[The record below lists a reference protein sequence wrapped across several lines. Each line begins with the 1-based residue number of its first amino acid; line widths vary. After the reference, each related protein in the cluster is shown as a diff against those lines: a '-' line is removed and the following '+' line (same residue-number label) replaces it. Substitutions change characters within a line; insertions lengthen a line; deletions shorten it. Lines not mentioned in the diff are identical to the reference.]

1 MFRTCGV
8 GVRPCTRNRTKCA
21 AGVLAGH
28 SAIAFRRRESRR
40 GSTIVEGV
48 VVMAKGYSMCVR
60 AVLGQYIGSP
70 WRGVP
75 GDNHHSIPG
84 NSCMCRSRAPVRAAL
99 RFVEIANKAIC
110 DEELSSSSPR
120 ARAVRPS
127 WFVMSVHSCPQ
138 PTTNNWGPPCRA
150 EPAKKS
156 PMRAR
161 VSGQGWQGRA
171 GQFGQRRERVCAFR
185 GCGLSRYG

>member
-1 MFRTCGV
+1 MMCSRPRTRRKDFLEIPTLDSWAGARKSSHWSRARREFPSCGGPFV
-8 GVRPCTRNRTKCA
+8 SHVWSRGSTLHTELNECA
-21 AGVLAGH
+21 AGFLSGH

-84 NSCMCRSRAPVRAAL
+84 SHACAVH
-99 RFVEIANKAIC
+99 
-110 DEELSSSSPR
+110 
-120 ARAVRPS
+120 VRPY
-127 WFVMSVHSCPQ
+127 
-138 PTTNNWGPPCRA
+138 
-150 EPAKKS
+150 E
-156 PMRAR
+156 
-161 VSGQGWQGRA
+161 
-171 GQFGQRRERVCAFR
+171 RR
-185 GCGLSRYG
+185 

>member
-1 MFRTCGV
+1 MGLHEEKPAIGHGTRREFPSCGGPFV
-8 GVRPCTRNRTKCA
+8 SHVWSRGSTLHTELNECA
-21 AGVLAGH
+21 AGFLSGH

-110 DEELSSSSPR
+110 DRNSP
-120 ARAVRPS
+120 AVLRE
-127 WFVMSVHSCPQ
+127 H
-138 PTTNNWGPPCRA
+138 A
-150 EPAKKS
+150 
-156 PMRAR
+156 
-161 VSGQGWQGRA
+161 
-171 GQFGQRRERVCAFR
+171 QFGPR
-185 GCGLSRYG
+185 GSS

>member
-1 MFRTCGV
+1 MMCSRPRARRKYFLPKSTLDSWACTRNSQPLATGRDESFPHVVGRLFRTCGV

-40 GSTIVEGV
+40 GSTIVQGV

-60 AVLGQYIGSP
+60 AMPGQYIGSP

-75 GDNHHSIPG
+75 GGNHHSIPG
-84 NSCMCRSRAPVRAAL
+84 YTCMRRSRAPIRAAL

-110 DEELSSSSPR
+110 DRNSP
-120 ARAVRPS
+120 AVLRE
-127 WFVMSVHSCPQ
+127 H
-138 PTTNNWGPPCRA
+138 T
-150 EPAKKS
+150 
-156 PMRAR
+156 
-161 VSGQGWQGRA
+161 
-171 GQFGQRRERVCAFR
+171 QFGPR
-185 GCGLSRYG
+185 GSS